1 MTTTYATTPDLGA
14 VKQRQQ
20 QAWASGDFHV
30 VAARIVLV
38 AEQLCDTADLHAGW
52 RVLDVATG
60 SGNAAI
66 AAARLGCDVVGIDYV
81 PALLER
87 GRQRAAVEG
96 LSVELL
102 EGDAESLPFPDGS
115 FDAVTSVFG
124 SMFAPD
130 HAKAADELLRV
141 TRPGG
146 TIALASWTP
155 DGFIGDL
162 FRTTAG
168 HVPPPAGVA
177 SPMLWGTESHLR
189 ELFGDAIASLEVTER
204 TFTWRFRSAEKFV
217 EFFRVWYGPTLKA
230 FATLQGIARAA
241 LEADLVALARR
252 HDRLG
257 TDAIAIPATYT
268 EAVAVTKGALT

>member
-1 MTTTYATTPDLGA
+1 MSSTLEVPKPDFEA
-14 VKQRQQ
+14 IKQRQQ
-20 QAWASGDFHV
+20 QAWASGDFAV

-66 AAARLGCDVVGIDYV
+66 AAARLGCSAVGVDYV
-81 PALLER
+81 PALLEV
-87 GRQRAAVEG
+87 GRMRAAAEG

-102 EGDAESLPFPDGS
+102 AGDAEALPFADAA

-130 HAKAADELLRV
+130 HRQAAAELLRV
-141 TRPGG
+141 CRPGG

-162 FRTTAG
+162 FRTVGA
-168 HVPPPAGVA
+168 HVPPPPGVQ
-177 SPMLWGTESHLR
+177 SPMLWGTEAHLR
-189 ELFGDAIASLEVTER
+189 ELFGDGIASLEVTER
-204 TFTWRFRSAEKFV
+204 AFTWRFRSAEDFV
-217 EFFRVWYGPTLKA
+217 AFFRLWYGPTLKA
-230 FATLQGIARAA
+230 FAVLEGAAREA
-241 LEADLVALARR
+241 LESDLVALARR
-252 HDRLG
+252 YDRLG

-268 EAVAVTKGALT
+268 EAVAVRR

>member
-1 MTTTYATTPDLGA
+1 MTHTLEATKADFDA

-20 QAWASGDFHV
+20 QAWASGDFAV

-66 AAARLGCDVVGIDYV
+66 AAARLGCTAVGVDYV

-87 GRQRAAVEG
+87 GRERAAAEG
-96 LSVELL
+96 LDVELL
-102 EGDAESLPFPDGS
+102 EGDAEALPFPDDS

-130 HAKAADELLRV
+130 HARAAAELLRV
-141 TRPGG
+141 CRPGG

-155 DGFIGDL
+155 EGFIGEL
-162 FRTTAG
+162 FRTVAA
-168 HVPPPAGVA
+168 HVPPPAGVQ
-177 SPMLWGTESHLR
+177 SPMLWGTEAHLR
-189 ELFGDAIASLEVTER
+189 KLFGDGIASLEVAER
-204 TFTWRFRSAEKFV
+204 TFTWRFESAEDFV
-217 EFFRVWYGPTLKA
+217 LFFRRWYGPTLKA
-230 FATLQGIARAA
+230 FAA
-241 LEADLVALARR
+241 LEGTARESLEQDLVALAHRS
-252 HDRLG
+252 DRLG
-257 TDAIAIPATYT
+257 GAGAIAIPATYT
-268 EAVAVTKGALT
+268 EAVATAL